1 MMKIYHNPRCTKS
14 RECLK
19 FIEEKGFE
27 FEVVDYIKNGIS
39 AKEIKEFL
47 SKSGLA
53 VTDIIR
59 TNEDLY
65 KQKYKGKEFSEDEW
79 IQILVENT
87 KLIQRPLVIK
97 GAHAV
102 LARPADEILKLI

>member
-47 SKSGLA
+47 LKSGLA

-65 KQKYKGKEFSEDEW
+65 KQEYKGKEFEPTYVFVQQFDDKKLKYKQLY
-79 IQILVENT
+79 IFNNLVYTYYINVY
-87 KLIQRPLVIK
+87 K
-97 GAHAV
+97 
-102 LARPADEILKLI
+102 

>member
-1 MMKIYHNPRCTKS
+1 
-14 RECLK
+14 
-19 FIEEKGFE
+19 
-27 FEVVDYIKNGIS
+27 
-39 AKEIKEFL
+39 
-47 SKSGLA
+47 
-53 VTDIIR
+53 
-59 TNEDLY
+59 LY
-65 KQKYKGKEFSEDEW
+65 KQEYKGKEFSEDQW